1 MLCTRLIYGIDGTN
15 GIDGENREDR
25 EFKEL
30 RERLSLNSLNSLISY
45 FNQHTDFSS
54 ERCSSGADMKKVRMG
69 CTKAYCSFGLLI
81 EASLM
86 RCYQEKFLVR
96 RVADATLGKNPDD
109 GLYKKYCSLSG
120 PFLLAAADAPLSRE
134 KINCQK
140 GLDLA
145 YRKSEH
151 PRIVLKR
158 TASGAQFGDRSKM
171 TPYHN

>member
-1 MLCTRLIYGIDGTN
+1 MGEMGKIGRIGKIGKVGTNGTN
-15 GIDGENREDR
+15 GINGGNREDR

-30 RERLSLNSLNSLISY
+30 RELWERLSLNSLNSLNSLISY

-86 RCYQEKFLVR
+86 RRYHEKEI
-96 RVADATLGKNPDD
+96 
-109 GLYKKYCSLSG
+109 S
-120 PFLLAAADAPLSRE
+120 
-134 KINCQK
+134 CQK

-151 PRIVLKR
+151 PRIVQEVQPRVLNFL
-158 TASGAQFGDRSKM
+158 G
-171 TPYHN
+171 

>member
-1 MLCTRLIYGIDGTN
+1 VVSSFFLWCRAGITGEKGRYSVLCTRFIYGID
-15 GIDGENREDR
+15 GIDGENREER

-30 RERLSLNSLNSLISY
+30 RERLSLNSLNSLNSLISY

-96 RVADATLGKNPDD
+96 MVQMQRSA
-109 GLYKKYCSLSG
+109 
-120 PFLLAAADAPLSRE
+120 
-134 KINCQK
+134 KIPTMGCT
-140 GLDLA
+140 
-145 YRKSEH
+145 RS
-151 PRIVLKR
+151 
-158 TASGAQFGDRSKM
+158 TAHCRDSFC
-171 TPYHN
+171 